1 MYDCYELEEIEEK
14 VRFKFENNLEEIL
27 TRLNRTEELETFLK
41 MMGLQELVEHDK
53 RVYACGGKILVIGQ
67 SEIGA
72 DKLKGIAS
80 GVFGIDKDRVEC
92 LLEYED
98 AKGFDFSKIKYNEK
112 YSCILVGPMPHSGK
126 VKSKY
131 SGIITSLEN
140 DEGYPPVVR
149 MGAQSLKITKTS
161 FREALAY
168 AVGNRFV
175 A

>member
-1 MYDCYELEEIEEK
+1 MYDCYELEEIEK
-14 VRFKFENNLEEIL
+14 RVQYKFENNLEEIL
-27 TRLNRTEELETFLK
+27 TRLNRMEELEPFLR
-41 MMGLQELVEHDK
+41 MIGLQELVEPEK
-53 RVYACGGKILVIGQ
+53 RVYTCEGKILVIGQ
-67 SEIGA
+67 SEVDA

-80 GVFGIDKDRVEC
+80 GVFGIEKHRVEC

-98 AKGFDFSKIKYNEK
+98 AKTYDFSKLKYNEK

-149 MGAQSLKITKTS
+149 MGAQSLKITKSS
-161 FREALAY
+161 FREALSY
-168 AVGNRFV
+168 AVQNNLV